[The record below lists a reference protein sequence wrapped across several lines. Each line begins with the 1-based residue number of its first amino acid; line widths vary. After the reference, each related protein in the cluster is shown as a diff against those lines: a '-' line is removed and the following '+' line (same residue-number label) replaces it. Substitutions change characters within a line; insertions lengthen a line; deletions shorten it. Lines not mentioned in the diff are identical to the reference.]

1 MHHSATVYIWYP
13 HGSQVGHASM
23 HIGSHNDQNSTDWY
37 VSWWP
42 QSETKSG
49 KKSSALGG
57 SCDDPKEK
65 LFKVG
70 SDQKT
75 MAGDVLGEDGDP
87 HLTYKIFGGD
97 IAKMKTAWDSAR
109 NKPNSHYDLFRK
121 SCSTIVARILKA
133 GGHADFMSGAQKF
146 LFTNNVIWTPKN
158 VAQFCN
164 QLRDSGHATKI
175 RDKDC
180 PDKADA
186 DTLMRL
192 FSMR

>member
-1 MHHSATVYIWYP
+1 MHQSGTVYIWYP
-13 HGSQVGHASM
+13 HGSQVGHAAM
-23 HIGSHNDQNSTDWY
+23 HIGSDIDPDTIDTY

-42 QSETKSG
+42 QAETKSMMG
-49 KKSSALGG
+49 E
-57 SCDDPKEK
+57 DVEK
-65 LFKVG
+65 LFG
-70 SDQKT
+70 ASSDKKT
-75 MAGDVLGEDGDP
+75 HNDDIAGEDGPP
-87 HLTYKIFGGD
+87 HLIYKIYGGD
-97 IAKMKTAWDSAR
+97 ISKMQTAWISTR

-133 GGHADFMSGAQKF
+133 GGHHHFMSTAQR
-146 LFTNNVIWTPKN
+146 LIFTNNMIWTPKN

-164 QLRDSGHATKI
+164 QLRDNRYATKI

-186 DTLMRL
+186 ETLMRL